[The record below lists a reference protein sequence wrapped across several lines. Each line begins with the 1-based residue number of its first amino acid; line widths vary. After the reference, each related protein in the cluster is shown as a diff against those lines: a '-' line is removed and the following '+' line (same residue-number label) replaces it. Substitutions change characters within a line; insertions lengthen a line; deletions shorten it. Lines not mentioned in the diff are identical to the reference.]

1 MNSLQTASQ
10 GYDRFR
16 SFLENAC
23 GILLGDNK
31 EYLVKSR
38 LKALMIECKFSE
50 LNQLVDVLESRSS
63 LALRERV
70 VDAMTTNET
79 LWFRDLHPFR
89 ILEERIFPE
98 FESEL
103 KSRPLNIWSAAC
115 STGQEPYSISIV
127 AEEYKNK
134 NLGKLARGV
143 NVTATDISP
152 SVLAK
157 AKQGSYEMLALGRG
171 MSKERLDRYFISDP
185 SGSWQIK
192 PEISKA
198 VNFKSLNLLQNF
210 SSLTTQFDL
219 VFCRNVL
226 IYFSQ
231 DLKHDILKRIHAK
244 LRPGGYLFLGASES
258 MNGMTEYFEMVQCQ
272 PGIIYKAK

>member
-1 MNSLQTASQ
+1 MSSFQSAPQ
-10 GYDRFR
+10 AYDRFR
-16 SFLENAC
+16 SFLESAC

-38 LKALMIECKFSE
+38 LKGLMAEHQFAD
-50 LNQLVDVLESRSS
+50 LNRLVDQLESRSGV
-63 LALRERV
+63 ALREQV

-89 ILEERIFPE
+89 ILEEKIFPE
-98 FESEL
+98 LEVEVR
-103 KSRPLNIWSAAC
+103 SRPLNIWSAAC
-115 STGQEPYSISIV
+115 STGQEPYSISMI
-127 AEEYKNK
+127 AEEYRKK
-134 NLGKLARGV
+134 NLGKLSRGV
-143 NVTATDISP
+143 SLTATDISP

-157 AKQGSYEMLALGRG
+157 AKHGSYEMLALGRG
-171 MSKERLDRYFISDP
+171 MSKERLDLYFTADE

-198 VNFKSLNLLQNF
+198 VDFKSLNLLQNF
-210 SSLTTQFDL
+210 TGLAGQFDL

-231 DLKHDILKRIHAK
+231 ELKHDILKRIHGK

-258 MNGMTEYFEMVQCQ
+258 MTGMNEYFEMVQCH

>member
-1 MNSLQTASQ
+1 VSSFQSAPQ
-10 GYDRFR
+10 AYDRFR

-38 LKALMIECKFSE
+38 LKGLMAEHQFAD
-50 LNQLVDVLESRSS
+50 LNRLVDQLESRGGV
-63 LALRERV
+63 ALREQV

-89 ILEERIFPE
+89 ILEEKIFPE
-98 FESEL
+98 LEAEVR
-103 KSRPLNIWSAAC
+103 SRPLNIWSAAC
-115 STGQEPYSISIV
+115 STGQEPYSISMI
-127 AEEYKNK
+127 AEEYRKK
-134 NLGKLARGV
+134 NLGKLSRGV
-143 NVTATDISP
+143 SLTATDISP

-171 MSKERLDRYFISDP
+171 MSKERLDLYFTADE

-198 VNFKSLNLLQNF
+198 VDFKSLNLLQNF
-210 SSLTTQFDL
+210 TGLAGQFDL

-231 DLKHDILKRIHAK
+231 ELKHDILKRIHGK

-258 MNGMTEYFEMVQCQ
+258 MTGMNEYFEMVQCH